1 MIMEA
6 AVQYKREG
14 ALGVHSIDHFAIAVP
29 DLEVARKFYESF
41 GLEVRDAD
49 GGLALYTKGHPQR
62 WGQVSVGPAKQLRY
76 LSFGL
81 YPEDEA
87 PLLAHLDAKGVK
99 RIAPLPGAPTGGTWI
114 EGFDGL
120 PIHLAVAEKC
130 SPCAKSDFS
139 TQSTAAG
146 ESGAVFNSKA
156 PRVYPR
162 AMSHFALYTTDVI
175 AATKW
180 YEDML
185 GLRLSDGSGPVVAFL
200 HGPHGSDHHML
211 ALVGSTH
218 RGLHHISWDVPSFQD
233 VGLGMA
239 QMYRAGYKEGWGVGR
254 HVLGGNYFY
263 YARDPWGSYS
273 EYSADID
280 FIPHDHVWPSAQH
293 APEDSFYLWGPDVP
307 PELVQNLEPGA
318 PA

>member
-1 MIMEA
+1 MPT
-6 AVQYKREG
+6 KRPG
-14 ALGVHSIDHFAIAVP
+14 ALGVHSIDHFALTVP
-29 DLEVARKFYESF
+29 DLGVARDFYGTF
-41 GLEVRDAD
+41 GLDVRDAD
-49 GGLALYTKGHPQR
+49 GGLALHTKGHSQC
-62 WGQVSVGPAKQLRY
+62 WGRISTAAVKQLQY
-76 LSFGL
+76 LSFGIFA
-81 YPEDEA
+81 EDQA
-87 PLLAHLDAKGVK
+87 ALSAHLDSVGAK
-99 RIAPLPGAPTGGTWI
+99 RITGPLDGIWI

-120 PIHLAVAEKC
+120 PLNIRVADKC
-130 SPCAKSDFS
+130 SPSTKTTFVTKSS
-139 TQSTAAG
+139 GAG
-146 ESGAVFNSKA
+146 ESGAVFNSAA
-156 PRVYPR
+156 PKVHPR
-162 AMSHFALYTTDVI
+162 NMSHLALYTTDVI
-175 AATKW
+175 AATAW
-180 YEDML
+180 YEKTL

-200 HGPHGSDHHML
+200 HAPHGSDHHLL
-211 ALVGSTH
+211 ALVGSSH

-280 FIPHDHVWPSAQH
+280 FIPADCDWPSAQH

-307 PELVQNLEPGA
+307 PELVSNLEPGA